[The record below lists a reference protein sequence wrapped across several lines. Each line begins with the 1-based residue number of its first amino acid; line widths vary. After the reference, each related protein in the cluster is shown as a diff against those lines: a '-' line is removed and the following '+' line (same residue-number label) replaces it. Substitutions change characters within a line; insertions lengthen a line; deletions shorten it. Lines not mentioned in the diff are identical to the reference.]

1 MTYSKKRA
9 LSYGV
14 ILISVLLAYFCRQVR
29 TENVFMRNLADQCRS
44 CIYLGMYC
52 AWVIYLG
59 KHVVHK
65 KTRRC
70 LTAIGCLMV
79 FWFFVR
85 TVKFHIFY
93 DPLGEHICWY
103 LYYIPM
109 ILIPVLGLAAAMFLD
124 LPLFQDFLLYN
135 PSAGVSVFRAA
146 SVFGQRLQLWY
157 SFYSDPG
164 MDHILPDMDGNYAD
178 QKKQDSGKETI
189 LAAGYSGN
197 IASGMEY
204 REFTSSAPDQN
215 NCRGYDGSVLS
226 FNGGNFSGLYI
237 MWIDT
242 DQ

>member
-1 MTYSKKRA
+1 MTYSKKRT

-52 AWVIYLG
+52 AWVIYLR

-85 TVKFHIFY
+85 TVKFHIFH

-109 ILIPVLGLAAAMFLD
+109 ILIPVLGLAAAMFL
-124 LPLFQDFLLYN
+124 
-135 PSAGVSVFRAA
+135 GEK
-146 SVFGQRLQLWY
+146 
-157 SFYSDPG
+157 
-164 MDHILPDMDGNYAD
+164 DG
-178 QKKQDSGKETI
+178 
-189 LAAGYSGN
+189 
-197 IASGMEY
+197 
-204 REFTSSAPDQN
+204 
-215 NCRGYDGSVLS
+215 
-226 FNGGNFSGLYI
+226 
-237 MWIDT
+237 
-242 DQ
+242 

>member
-29 TENVFMRNLADQCRS
+29 TENVFMRNLADQCRN

-52 AWVIYLG
+52 AWVIYLE
-59 KHVVHK
+59 KHVVHR

-85 TVKFHIFY
+85 TVKFHILY

-109 ILIPVLGLAAAMFLD
+109 ILIPVLGLAAAMFLGEKD
-124 LPLFQDFLLYN
+124 GEKTVRKIIAPLAF
-135 PSAGVSVFRAA
+135 SV
-146 SVFGQRLQLWY
+146 V
-157 SFYSDPG
+157 
-164 MDHILPDMDGNYAD
+164 
-178 QKKQDSGKETI
+178 
-189 LAAGYSGN
+189 
-197 IASGMEY
+197 
-204 REFTSSAPDQN
+204 
-215 NCRGYDGSVLS
+215 
-226 FNGGNFSGLYI
+226 
-237 MWIDT
+237 
-242 DQ
+242 

>member
-1 MTYSKKRA
+1 MTYSKKRT

-29 TENVFMRNLADQCRS
+29 TENVFMRNLAEQCRS

-52 AWVIYLG
+52 AWVIYLRR
-59 KHVVHK
+59 HVVHK

-85 TVKFHIFY
+85 TVKFHIFH

-109 ILIPVLGLAAAMFLD
+109 ILIPVLGLAAAMFLGEKEEEKTVRKVI
-124 LPLFQDFLLYN
+124 N
-135 PSAGVSVFRAA
+135 HS
-146 SVFGQRLQLWY
+146 
-157 SFYSDPG
+157 
-164 MDHILPDMDGNYAD
+164 D
-178 QKKQDSGKETI
+178 QKKQNSGKETV
-189 LAAGYSGN
+189 LAASDSGN
-197 IASGMEY
+197 ITSGMEY
-204 REFTSSAPDQN
+204 RKYTPPAFHQN
-215 NCRGYDGSVLS
+215 HCRGYDGSVLP
-226 FNGGNFSGLYI
+226 FNGSNFSGLYI